1 MDFLNAIILLLNYL
15 FVPALAYGSQL
26 ALGAIFVSLIYGILR
41 FAYFTAGD
49 LMSFGTMFTIL
60 FTWYFQSLGISLG
73 FLPTALIA
81 IPFGIIVTIFYV
93 LLKDKLVFS
102 YYRTKKSPPVML
114 AMVSIGTMFVTQAIV
129 RIVIGPFD
137 RRFFD
142 GEKFIIK
149 ANEFKE
155 MTGLNEGLAIK
166 STQVITLFV
175 TIIVVSILFW
185 FLNKTKTGKSMRA
198 YSDNEDLAL
207 LSGIDPKKVV
217 MITWVIAA
225 ILATVGGA
233 LYGLDKSFKPFT
245 YFNNMLPIF
254 AAAIVGGIGNPF
266 GAFLGGYV
274 IAFSEILLTYAYKKF
289 FVYLLP
295 ESLEPDGL
303 LQLLSTDYKFAVSFS
318 ILVIVLL
325 FRPSGIFKGK
335 VLWEKI

>member
-1 MDFLNAIILLLNYL
+1 MDFINAIVLLLNYI
-15 FVPALAYGSQL
+15 FVPALSYGSQL

-41 FAYFTAGD
+41 FAYFSAGD

-60 FTWYFQSLGISLG
+60 FTWYFQSIGISLG
-73 FLPTALIA
+73 VLPTALLA
-81 IPFGIIVTIFYV
+81 IPFAIIISISFT
-93 LLKDKLVFS
+93 LGMDKVVFS
-102 YYRTKKSPPVML
+102 YYRIKKSPPVML
-114 AMVSIGTMFVTQAIV
+114 AMVSIGVMFVTQAIV
-129 RIVIGPFD
+129 RIIIGPFD

-142 GEKFIIK
+142 GEKFILK

-155 MTGLNEGLAIK
+155 MTGLNEGLSIK
-166 STQVITLFV
+166 STQVLTLFV
-175 TIIVVSILFW
+175 TIVVVSILFW

-217 MITWVIAA
+217 MITWIIAA
-225 ILATVGGA
+225 VLATIGGA

-289 FVYLLP
+289 FVYIMP
-295 ESLEPDGL
+295 ESLEPDTL
-303 LQLLSTDYKFAVSFS
+303 VQLLSTDYKFAVSFS

-335 VLWEKI
+335 VI